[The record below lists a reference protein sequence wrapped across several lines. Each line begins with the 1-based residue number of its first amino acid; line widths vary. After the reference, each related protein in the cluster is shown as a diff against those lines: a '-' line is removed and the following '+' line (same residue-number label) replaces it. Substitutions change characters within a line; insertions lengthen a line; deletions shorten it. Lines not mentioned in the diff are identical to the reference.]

1 MRHSCTIGTTTHL
14 IFESNPLLKNTAVL
28 RKAYSAKENGFEKRI
43 GSSFLLRK
51 FMALDIQ
58 NNRTIPCLTIIGNW
72 GNIGYHIDVVAKDME
87 AQIADICKKH
97 KIHFPPSKI
106 GI

>member
-14 IFESNPLLKNTAVL
+14 IFESNPLLKNRAVL
-28 RKAYSAKENGFEKRI
+28 LKTYSDKENGFEKRI

-51 FMALDIQ
+51 FTAFDVQ
-58 NNRTIPCLTIIGNW
+58 NNKNIHCFTIIGNW
-72 GNIGYHIDVVAKDME
+72 GNIGSHIDVVAKDLE
-87 AQIADICKKH
+87 AQIADICKKR
-97 KIHFPPSKI
+97 KISFPPSKI